1 MKTFK
6 YLFLALFC
14 LIVASCTKDS
24 EVLTGDIVGLVTE
37 KNSGTTPLSGVQV
50 SIVSSGLST
59 STGSDGKF
67 SFTQL
72 EAGSYKLQ
80 FLKEGYKSDT
90 KIVTVISGQ
99 VANADMQLTAEEKE
113 ALIVINPSS
122 LNFGTTQTELSV
134 NIKNNGN
141 TKTDWSL
148 DLGENAWLSA
158 SPTAG
163 QIDANKQQSIV
174 FSVNRDK
181 ISETKSTVVNFSAF
195 GNSFPITIS
204 CAPKNAKSYMVVE
217 PATLEFGKELK
228 ELDLT
233 IKNTGNA
240 PLNWNIAGITEEALS
255 VSESSGTIE
264 AEGSKI
270 IKVFLNREKVVETL
284 TTTFVISDGIKE
296 TSVKVTAGFEEQK
309 GEMKVD
315 PLILDFGAEMTE
327 LPFTISNVGNAEL
340 SWVVSGITE
349 SCISVPQVEGK
360 VSPEGSQVVK
370 VMLDRSQMPDVLNT
384 TLVVSDG
391 AKEEIVTIKAE
402 KQRVE
407 MFIETKNLDFG
418 KTELELPLIIQ
429 NKGNVEL
436 TWTISGISASCIS
449 VNETTGKVEA
459 GTNATVMVKLD
470 RDKMPDQ
477 LNATFKISGGNS
489 EETIIVTA
497 EKDQMSG
504 LVVSQGLYPYYKFD
518 GDYNDATGNIQG
530 GFGNAAFVEGV
541 SSNSKAIKLNKV
553 EKTSFTVPYPIIDSE
568 QFTVS
573 FWGKDFEDGNI
584 FYMLSSYQEQMFSL
598 SMSGGKLKY
607 ITIARNLAVYY
618 DQIPTFNHPSL
629 SDGKWHHIVLVF
641 DYSKTASYRL
651 TTKLYIDGNM
661 VDVVTEDNY
670 EINTSL
676 GKGTKFV
683 LGGEINLKYTK
694 LPATNLTID
703 NFRVYSTRRLSD
715 SEIKQIYEAKQ

>member
-1 MKTFK
+1 
-6 YLFLALFC
+6 
-14 LIVASCTKDS
+14 
-24 EVLTGDIVGLVTE
+24 
-37 KNSGTTPLSGVQV
+37 
-50 SIVSSGLST
+50 
-59 STGSDGKF
+59 
-67 SFTQL
+67 
-72 EAGSYKLQ
+72 
-80 FLKEGYKSDT
+80 
-90 KIVTVISGQ
+90 
-99 VANADMQLTAEEKE
+99 
-113 ALIVINPSS
+113 
-122 LNFGTTQTELSV
+122 
-134 NIKNNGN
+134 
-141 TKTDWSL
+141 
-148 DLGENAWLSA
+148 
-158 SPTAG
+158 
-163 QIDANKQQSIV
+163 
-174 FSVNRDK
+174 
-181 ISETKSTVVNFSAF
+181 
-195 GNSFPITIS
+195 
-204 CAPKNAKSYMVVE
+204 MVVE

-618 DQIPTFNHPSL
+618 DQMPTFNHPSL